1 MHLCVHTH
9 THMIKQNVFFIC
21 EKACWRVDM
30 YANPCVQ
37 MFTHGKLGKTL
48 GAIAHCPLYSLD
60 AESFKEPEVTNGL
73 ASKPL

>member
-1 MHLCVHTH
+1 
-9 THMIKQNVFFIC
+9 
-21 EKACWRVDM
+21 M

-60 AESFKEPEVTNGL
+60 AGSFKEPEVTNGL